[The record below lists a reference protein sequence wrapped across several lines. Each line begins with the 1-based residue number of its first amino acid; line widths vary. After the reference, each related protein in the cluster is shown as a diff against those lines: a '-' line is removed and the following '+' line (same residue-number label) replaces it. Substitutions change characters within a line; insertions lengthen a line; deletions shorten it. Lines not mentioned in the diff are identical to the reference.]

1 MIPLPV
7 PPMLL
12 HRRGEHLEA
21 RVAADEML
29 PLARRIGG
37 SEYLGPALLGE
48 AELEL
53 ARGNEAAARQALLE
67 AVDIAAEEDVAH
79 VLPLIPA
86 AARLLPK
93 KDVEAL
99 LERVSALSPLPLNEA
114 QRTEATAR
122 ITGDADRFR
131 EAASL
136 YAPVETPDEEA
147 QCLAAAGDV
156 DAAAAIFER
165 LGVPV
170 PAIVRSGFPSLAAGV
185 PADEDVTGDEERDP
199 LEKRTVGVAVDPQL
213 TDLGASIG
221 DRHACA
227 LRLFGVSRARAEHHL
242 VVFEER
248 DPGPGDLGILGQR
261 VHDRPQNV
269 VGLAAPFENPVE
281 GFEGVRAHSSRSAPS
296 KARIVALNDWGIGVG
311 RWFGSTRTSVCEAC
325 TIRVSS
331 GSR

>member
-1 MIPLPV
+1 MLSGRFPEGKELAERGLALTEALDV
-7 PPMLL
+7 PALRSHLLNSLGVCRVSLADAAGVELIRQALDLALETSDPEAIGRGYINLCDTLGRVGRFRESVDVAEAGRVALRKLGAPAMEWFVAGNEASALLWLGRYQEAEELIRQILDDERAIMGVPGLVNAHIIKVMLL

-79 VLPLIPA
+79 VLPLIPT

-136 YAPVETPDEEA
+136 YAAVEAPYEEA

-156 DAAAAIFER
+156 DAAVAIFER
-165 LGVPV
+165 LGVPK
-170 PAIVRSGFPSLAAGV
+170 PAIV
-185 PADEDVTGDEERDP
+185 
-199 LEKRTVGVAVDPQL
+199 
-213 TDLGASIG
+213 
-221 DRHACA
+221 
-227 LRLFGVSRARAEHHL
+227 
-242 VVFEER
+242 
-248 DPGPGDLGILGQR
+248 
-261 VHDRPQNV
+261 
-269 VGLAAPFENPVE
+269 
-281 GFEGVRAHSSRSAPS
+281 
-296 KARIVALNDWGIGVG
+296 
-311 RWFGSTRTSVCEAC
+311 
-325 TIRVSS
+325 
-331 GSR
+331 